1 MKAAQWT
8 KAKRLWLMP
17 CLVALLTLQGLLVTL
32 IGDGVYDW
40 LGNLSLAAPALLCGL
55 VIKNWAKR
63 K

>member
-1 MKAAQWT
+1 MRQAQQT

-17 CLVALLTLQGLLVTL
+17 CLVALLTLQGLLTAL

-40 LGNLSLAAPALLCGL
+40 LGNLSLAVPVLLCGL
-55 VIKNWAKR
+55 VIKNWFKL